1 MNDSFVKIGCGCVL
15 AIMLVAFTFLGF
27 AAMKPGA
34 SQKTI
39 DAFWLCNLAF
49 LALLAAFIFFFFSPL
64 LAIAPLFPLILF
76 ARLFLATRKRADQ
89 NK

>member
-1 MNDSFVKIGCGCVL
+1 MNDSFVKICSGGIL
-15 AIMLVAFTFLGF
+15 AVMLIAFTILGF

-49 LALLAAFIFFFFSPL
+49 LALLALFIFVFFSPL
-64 LAIAPLFPLILF
+64 LAIAPLFPFILF
-76 ARLFLATRKRADQ
+76 ARLFLATRKKSEKKQ
-89 NK
+89 

>member
-1 MNDSFVKIGCGCVL
+1 MNDSYIKIGSGCVL
-15 AIMLVAFTFLGF
+15 AVMLIAFTFLGF

-34 SQKTI
+34 SQRTI

-49 LALLAAFIFFFFSPL
+49 LALLAVFIFVFFSPL

-76 ARLFLATRKRADQ
+76 ARLFLATRKKPEQ
-89 NK
+89 KK